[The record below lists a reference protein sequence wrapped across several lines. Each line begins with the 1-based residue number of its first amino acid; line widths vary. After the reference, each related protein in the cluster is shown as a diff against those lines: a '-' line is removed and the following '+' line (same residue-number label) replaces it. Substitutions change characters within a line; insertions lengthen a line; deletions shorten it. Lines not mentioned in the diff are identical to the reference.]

1 MTIVVIAGICVILLI
16 LAFLFPRLSR
26 HPQRGVDKTL
36 GAGQR
41 AGGKAPSKLGSWL
54 QKPFSASRKA
64 TNKSAATGRRGRGKL
79 PV

>member
-1 MTIVVIAGICVILLI
+1 MTIAIIAGVCVILLA

-36 GAGQR
+36 GAGQQ
-41 AGGKAPSKLGSWL
+41 AGAKAPSKLGTWL
-54 QKPFSASRKA
+54 QKPFKASRKA